1 MTDRQLT
8 TLDSASTE
16 VSAIDPEAVQAA
28 FRLQSD
34 NMSLLL
40 QKVDNSANRAM
51 DQIIPLVVFA
61 MANADNEVDQNE
73 VDAFMDLF
81 RFSTATR
88 VFRSELLLLYFKN
101 NDARR
106 SLVDIGAL
114 KQNENTRH
122 RMDVFAAIE
131 HHLFELVLLIG
142 QDDQTAVRNDF
153 LVLCYLIA
161 NSSGSAFELEGNI
174 SDEEKYAA
182 SKIRMIIDRAFG
194 YSSESGTITPESYAI
209 DNIEK
214 FAFLFK
220 SEFDC
225 EPSVLEI
232 SAFLICVMYFL
243 TNQDKADSGNAP
255 SNCFSLDRINEHFGF
270 LEGQLDEL
278 IRSRSAE
285 YVELLLA
292 SFRSFGTDAESEDM
306 NHSMMFAMSFYRH
319 ATTLNNLDMFR
330 CLTVLAPEMHA
341 FVTQTADFIS
351 KQHD

>member
-8 TLDSASTE
+8 TMGSVSTE
-16 VSAIDPEAVQAA
+16 VSEIDPAAVQAA

-34 NMSLLL
+34 NMSSLL
-40 QKVDNSANRAM
+40 QRVDSGANRIM
-51 DQIIPLVVFA
+51 DQIVPLVVFA
-61 MANADNEVDQNE
+61 IANADNDVDQNE
-73 VDAFMDLF
+73 VEAFMDLF

-101 NDARR
+101 NDARK
-106 SLVDIGAL
+106 SAADIGSL
-114 KQNENTRH
+114 KLNENTRH
-122 RMDVFAAIE
+122 RTDVFEAIE
-131 HHLFELVLLIG
+131 SNLFELVRLIG
-142 QDDQTAVRNDF
+142 PDGQTAVRNDF

-161 NSSGSAFELEGNI
+161 NSSGSSFELEGNI

-194 YSSESGTITPESYAI
+194 YSSEEGTITSESYAI

-225 EPSVLEI
+225 DPSILEI
-232 SAFLICVMYFL
+232 SAFVFCVFYFL
-243 TNQDKADSGNAP
+243 LNQNKETP
-255 SNCFSLDRINEHFGF
+255 SNASSNGISLDRINEHFGF
-270 LEGQLDEL
+270 LDGQLPEL
-278 IRSRSAE
+278 IKNRSAE
-285 YVELLLA
+285 YIELLVA
-292 SFRSFGTDAESEDM
+292 SFRSFGTESESEDM
-306 NHSMMFAMSFYRH
+306 NHSMMFAMALYRH
-319 ATTLNNLDMFR
+319 ATELSNLDMFR

-351 KQHD
+351 KQQD